1 MPNDSTSTGGPKN
14 VVGIVDAKG
23 QEAAS
28 TSMTPPAA
36 RSAQSPPATFA
47 QSMQY
52 ETRKSRR
59 RFGRYV
65 VTFVMLIG
73 IIVPLFLAFYY
84 AVLANDRYVTV
95 SQFSVRAATQPSGLS
110 DIISSTTGIPSA
122 AGMLGAFQDA
132 FVIREFVHSQELAD
146 RIDNKLDL
154 EGLFSGEH
162 IDWWSR
168 LDAGSTREEKYDYLQ
183 HRMSADL
190 DATTGLIKLTVAGFT
205 AEDSL
210 KITQETLVACQ
221 ELVNRLS
228 EQARE
233 DALSFAA
240 AEVAKAEN
248 RLRDARIEVTKFRK
262 TSGDIFPE
270 ATARSQLEM
279 IAQLDFELAKSK
291 AELAALGLD
300 RRAPTQ
306 RAALARIAALEG
318 QIVQE
323 RAKLTGP
330 AVQTT
335 GSDSISDVLIDYQ
348 ALELDR
354 LFAEEFY
361 RGTLVML
368 EASRQEAIRIQRYLV
383 VFVKPGLAQEP
394 IEPRRVWAVLTVFA
408 CSLAALLVLAVLYK
422 TVREHVV

>member
-1 MPNDSTSTGGPKN
+1 
-14 VVGIVDAKG
+14 
-23 QEAAS
+23 
-28 TSMTPPAA
+28 
-36 RSAQSPPATFA
+36 
-47 QSMQY
+47 MQY

-168 LDAGSTREEKYDYLQ
+168 LDEGSTREEKYDYLQ

-210 KITQETLVACQ
+210 KITQEILVACQ
-221 ELVNRLS
+221 ELVNRKMRFPS
-228 EQARE
+228 RPR
-233 DALSFAA
+233 
-240 AEVAKAEN
+240 K
-248 RLRDARIEVTKFRK
+248 LRRRK
-262 TSGDIFPE
+262 TGC
-270 ATARSQLEM
+270 
-279 IAQLDFELAKSK
+279 
-291 AELAALGLD
+291 
-300 RRAPTQ
+300 
-306 RAALARIAALEG
+306 
-318 QIVQE
+318 V
-323 RAKLTGP
+323 
-330 AVQTT
+330 
-335 GSDSISDVLIDYQ
+335 
-348 ALELDR
+348 
-354 LFAEEFY
+354 
-361 RGTLVML
+361 TLV
-368 EASRQEAIRIQRYLV
+368 S
-383 VFVKPGLAQEP
+383 K
-394 IEPRRVWAVLTVFA
+394 
-408 CSLAALLVLAVLYK
+408 
-422 TVREHVV
+422 